1 LRLYWPFRWAGY
13 LLVRRRVDEAARL
26 GLMTLATVG
35 VLLLAI
41 YFYQVS
47 FWVSFPAD
55 FLIWSESEFVSDIL
69 KFRVGYP
76 IYTAHVNNESFIYTP
91 GAPLLT
97 YFISA
102 ALGQATS
109 ITAYRAIQVG
119 YVAVASVIALFT
131 VRALIEARYPALNYR
146 ALFSW
151 SILWLPILFL
161 IATNSLTNPF
171 VHNLHN
177 DALALLVSAAGF
189 FLLVKYAISQ
199 DKRLLILMA
208 VIPTIGFLVKQPV
221 AIWAA
226 LYLVYLVFFDRPF
239 S

>member
-1 LRLYWPFRWAGY
+1 
-13 LLVRRRVDEAARL
+13 
-26 GLMTLATVG
+26 VG
-35 VLLLAI
+35 VLLLTI

-76 IYTAHVNNESFIYTP
+76 LYTAQVNNESFIYTP

-102 ALGQATS
+102 ALGQEPS
-109 ITAYRAIQVG
+109 IPVYRMIQVG
-119 YVAVASVIALFT
+119 YVALASVIALFT
-131 VRALIEARYPALNYR
+131 VRALIGARYPALNYR
-146 ALFSW
+146 TLFPW
-151 SILWLPILFL
+151 SILWLPLLFL
-161 IATNSLTNPF
+161 VATNSLTNPF

-189 FLLVKYAISQ
+189 FLLVKYAASQ
-199 DKRLLILMA
+199 DKRLLPLMA
-208 VIPTIGFLVKQPV
+208 VIPAVGFLSKATRRHLGGSISGLPGV
-221 AIWAA
+221 
-226 LYLVYLVFFDRPF
+226 L
-239 S
+239 